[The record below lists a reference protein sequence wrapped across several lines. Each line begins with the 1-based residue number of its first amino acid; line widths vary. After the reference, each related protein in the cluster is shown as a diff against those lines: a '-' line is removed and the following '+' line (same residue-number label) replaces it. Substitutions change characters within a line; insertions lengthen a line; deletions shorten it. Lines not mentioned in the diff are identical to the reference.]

1 MAASMSEQ
9 NKNEIELVRNFDLN
23 LIDKEFITN
32 PFPTCRALR
41 NHSPLHQNADGSL
54 FLTRYD
60 DVMTAY
66 RHPAMSSDKKVAF
79 KEKFG
84 ESPLY
89 THHTTS
95 LIFNDPP
102 YHTVVR
108 KLLSSGFTPRKLRS
122 MEPLIE
128 KIVDGLLDRLSD
140 LRTFDLVSEY
150 AMALPTEIISFM
162 LGIPEEH
169 RHLLR
174 QYSLNI
180 LGALDPVVSQEALDA
195 GNTSVSDFGEMLKD
209 IVDHRR
215 KKTVASSDGE
225 ILMSLILGEVEGRK
239 LTTQELIQNCIFLLN
254 AGHETTTSLVAN
266 SMHMLFQAPDQLN
279 RLIVHPEL
287 IDTAI
292 EESLRSQSPLQI
304 GNRVTTADLELGGK
318 KLPADTYLHLSIA
331 GANRDPKEFPE
342 PERIDI
348 ARKPNRHVAFAMGHH
363 VCLGATLAR
372 MEGQIAIGKLVRRFP
387 KIVSAGP
394 AVSMGLARFRG
405 FNSMPVSI
413 Y

>member
-1 MAASMSEQ
+1 MFEENQS
-9 NKNEIELVRNFDLN
+9 EIELARNFDLN
-23 LIDKEFITN
+23 SIDAEFISN

-41 NHSPLHQNADGSL
+41 NHSPIHRNADGSL
-54 FLTRYD
+54 FLTRYS
-60 DVMTAY
+60 DVMMAY
-66 RHPAMSSDKKVAF
+66 RHPAMSSDKKIAF

-84 ESPLY
+84 DSPLY

-108 KLLSSGFTPRKLRS
+108 KLLSAGFTPRKLRS

-128 KIVDGLLDRLSD
+128 KIVDRLLDRLND
-140 LRTFDLVSEY
+140 LKEFDLVTEY

-180 LGALDPVVSQEALDA
+180 LGALDPVVSKEAIDA
-195 GNTSVSDFGEMLKD
+195 GNASVKDFGAMLED
-209 IVDHRR
+209 IIDQRQKSSVMP
-215 KKTVASSDGE
+215 SDGE
-225 ILMSLILGEVEGRK
+225 ILTSLMLGDVEGRK
-239 LTTQELIQNCIFLLN
+239 LTTQELVQNCIFLLN

-266 SMHMLFQAPDQLN
+266 SMHMLFQSPDQLA
-279 RLIVHPEL
+279 RLVANPQL
-287 IDTAI
+287 INTAI
-292 EESLRSQSPLQI
+292 EESLRCQSPLQI
-304 GNRVTTADLELGGK
+304 GNRVTTAEVELAGE
-318 KLPADTYLHLSIA
+318 KLSAGTYLHLSIA
-331 GANRDPKEFPE
+331 GANRDPLEFFE
-342 PERIDI
+342 PEKIDV

-372 MEGQIAIGKLVRRFP
+372 MEGQIAIGKLVERFP
-387 KIVSAGP
+387 KIIPSAP
-394 AVSMGLARFRG
+394 AISMGLARFRG

-413 Y
+413 G

>member
-1 MAASMSEQ
+1 
-9 NKNEIELVRNFDLN
+9 
-23 LIDKEFITN
+23 
-32 PFPTCRALR
+32 
-41 NHSPLHQNADGSL
+41 
-54 FLTRYD
+54 
-60 DVMTAY
+60 
-66 RHPAMSSDKKVAF
+66 
-79 KEKFG
+79 
-84 ESPLY
+84 
-89 THHTTS
+89 
-95 LIFNDPP
+95 
-102 YHTVVR
+102 
-108 KLLSSGFTPRKLRS
+108 
-122 MEPLIE
+122 
-128 KIVDGLLDRLSD
+128 
-140 LRTFDLVSEY
+140 
-150 AMALPTEIISFM
+150 MALPTEIISFM

-180 LGALDPVVSQEALDA
+180 LGALDPVVSQKALDV

-318 KLPADTYLHLSIA
+318 KLPAGTYLHLSIA

-387 KIVSAGP
+387 KIMSSGP
-394 AVSMGLARFRG
+394 AISMGLARFRG